1 MTHVSVIKAVLLLQM
16 NFELVVFH
24 HLHKI
29 RGRTAGYRWLS
40 CLDTKVEKKGAE
52 EE

>member
-1 MTHVSVIKAVLLLQM
+1 MTHISVIKVVLLLQM

-40 CLDTKVEKKGAE
+40 GLDTVEKKGAE